1 MAEKVN
7 DSVKDDTSYMDLNTP
22 NRYDPMIEKLLVKR
36 SISSIAK
43 SNPNF
48 SLEHEDFKNGNSL
61 FWQQVN
67 REVRRLILEIQD
79 SKDPKIQEA
88 IKDSKVLIED
98 WKPIGQSWYRNAM
111 ELTITLNRLE
121 WDIKLWRMLKNTKK
135 ITLNNNNSDDPS
147 KVLDQLI

>member
-22 NRYDPMIEKLLVKR
+22 NRYDPMIEKLLAKR

-98 WKPIGQSWYRNAM
+98 
-111 ELTITLNRLE
+111 
-121 WDIKLWRMLKNTKK
+121 
-135 ITLNNNNSDDPS
+135 
-147 KVLDQLI
+147 